1 MERLRNTIQ
10 NACKKAGLITLL
22 RCHMVCVVH
31 ITITIK
37 KIIYSCHIGLTANN
51 ENMKAELSINI
62 TYHVW
67 RT

>member
-1 MERLRNTIQ
+1 
-10 NACKKAGLITLL
+10 
-22 RCHMVCVVH
+22 VH